1 MPTVEIMVNGRRHL
15 MQCGVGEEARVRQL
29 ASYVDHRVTDLARGQ
44 AQAGDARLL
53 LMASLMVADELSDA
67 FDEIKRLKAALEE
80 RAEQVEREA
89 AAAVEQV
96 AQQLDAI
103 AAQLESA

>member
-1 MPTVEIMVNGRRHL
+1 
-15 MQCGVGEEARVRQL
+15 
-29 ASYVDHRVTDLARGQ
+29 
-44 AQAGDARLL
+44 
-53 LMASLMVADELSDA
+53 MASLMVADELSDA

-80 RAEQVEREA
+80 RTEEAERQA
-89 AAAVEQV
+89 AAAVELV

>member
-1 MPTVEIMVNGRRHL
+1 
-15 MQCGVGEEARVRQL
+15 
-29 ASYVDHRVTDLARGQ
+29 
-44 AQAGDARLL
+44 
-53 LMASLMVADELSDA
+53 MASLMVADELSDA
-67 FDEIKRLKAALEE
+67 FDEIKRLKAALEDC
-80 RAEQVEREA
+80 ANDVERQA